1 MADKNGRPKSRES
14 ITAHQPI
21 LPAKAIELVKSRN
34 LDGADALLADFA
46 AAGLIKTYA
55 LMREVKPA
63 GRPAKMVRDAQIPAE
78 DWERNVSSNKVDV
91 ALSGTTVR
99 LEGSPLQG
107 GTPSVR
113 ITGISFSETS
123 LLTVLDR
130 YCAKSP
136 DRVAKQ
142 PNICQAA
149 TKIESATPSTNLS
162 KSEERYE
169 DLIKPGALTVSV
181 AQAMQATGL
190 GRTSIDKLMRNG
202 TLVRTKVG
210 RRTLISVE
218 SIERLVGAKV
228 AG

>member
-1 MADKNGRPKSRES
+1 M
-14 ITAHQPI
+14 
-21 LPAKAIELVKSRN
+21 
-34 LDGADALLADFA
+34 
-46 AAGLIKTYA
+46 
-55 LMREVKPA
+55 
-63 GRPAKMVRDAQIPAE
+63 
-78 DWERNVSSNKVDV
+78 
-91 ALSGTTVR
+91 
-99 LEGSPLQG
+99 
-107 GTPSVR
+107 R